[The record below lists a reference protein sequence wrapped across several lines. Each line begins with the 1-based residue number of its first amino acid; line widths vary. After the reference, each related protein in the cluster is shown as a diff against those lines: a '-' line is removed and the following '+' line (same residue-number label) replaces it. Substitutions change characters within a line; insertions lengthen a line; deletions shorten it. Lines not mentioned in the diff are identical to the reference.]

1 MMVDS
6 SRPRQTPQLIAHA
19 TTTLLTVIFGILVD
33 LLKTNTSRLGLG
45 FSSNEFFYSFCKSI
59 LSFSKFS
66 KTNLSPPN
74 LANLVK
80 WATTFAGA
88 TVGPMAVR
96 VSLFSKSFNFFV

>member
-45 FSSNEFFYSFCKSI
+45 FSSNEFFI
-59 LSFSKFS
+59 LFAKVYYRFQ
-66 KTNLSPPN
+66 N
-74 LANLVK
+74 LAKLIYH
-80 WATTFAGA
+80 
-88 TVGPMAVR
+88 R
-96 VSLFSKSFNFFV
+96 RI